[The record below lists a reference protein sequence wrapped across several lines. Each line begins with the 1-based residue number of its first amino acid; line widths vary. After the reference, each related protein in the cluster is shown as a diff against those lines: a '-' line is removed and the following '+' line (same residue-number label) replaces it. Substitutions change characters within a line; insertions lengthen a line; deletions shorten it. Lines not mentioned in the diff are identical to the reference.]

1 MKCPKCSSERI
12 NKNGHHHSKQNFVCK
27 ACGRQFVESYEPKG
41 YSDDVKQ
48 LCLKMYLNGMGFRGI
63 ERVTGINHNTII
75 NWVRIAALALP
86 ELPEGDEIP
95 EITELDELQTFVGSK
110 KTSFGSG
117 LPSITGTQEL

>member
-1 MKCPKCSSERI
+1 
-12 NKNGHHHSKQNFVCK
+12 
-27 ACGRQFVESYEPKG
+27 
-41 YSDDVKQ
+41 
-48 LCLKMYLNGMGFRGI
+48 MYLNGMGFRGI

-95 EITELDELQTFVGSK
+95 EITELDDYKLLSLK

>member
-12 NKNGHHHSKQNFVCK
+12 NKNGHHHSKQNFGGIPVVVNLSNLMSQK
-27 ACGRQFVESYEPKG
+27 ATRMIS
-41 YSDDVKQ
+41 SL

-117 LPSITGTQEL
+117 LRSITGTQEL